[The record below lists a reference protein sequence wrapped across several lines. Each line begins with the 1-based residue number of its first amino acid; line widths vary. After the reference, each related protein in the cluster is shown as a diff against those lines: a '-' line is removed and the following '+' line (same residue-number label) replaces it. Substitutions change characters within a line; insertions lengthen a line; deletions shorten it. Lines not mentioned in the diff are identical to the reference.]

1 MKRVL
6 ANYSLGS
13 FFYIFFANNSV
24 TIMKG
29 VIYMSSVITD
39 EQKNIIANLANEVSS
54 DECNALIRF
63 GGQMYRDGL
72 LTGAALAMIG
82 IGAGLV
88 VWSVIEKKLIE
99 KKLK

>member
-1 MKRVL
+1 
-6 ANYSLGS
+6 
-13 FFYIFFANNSV
+13 
-24 TIMKG
+24 
-29 VIYMSSVITD
+29 MSSVITD

-72 LTGAALAMIG
+72 IKGAALATIG

-88 VWSVIEKKLIE
+88 VWSIIENKIIE